1 MEYANSFIHRCNFF
15 RYNKA
20 IQKRFRQGFEEN
32 EVLHIAR

>member
-1 MEYANSFIHRCNFF
+1 MKNTNLFIHNKYFF